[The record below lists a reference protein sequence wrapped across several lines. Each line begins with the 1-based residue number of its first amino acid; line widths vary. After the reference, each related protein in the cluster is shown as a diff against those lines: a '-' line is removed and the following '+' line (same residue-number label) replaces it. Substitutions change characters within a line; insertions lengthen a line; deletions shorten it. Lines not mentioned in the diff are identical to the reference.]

1 MENLARELKELIF
14 SNLSN
19 LSLIKRIFEEYEN
32 KITPPFLLIEILLE
46 ALQKKDSLPKEV
58 EQFLW
63 EKVAEIYE
71 KIYEFKKAI
80 SIYKKLFLVF
90 SNPKYLELAEKIQP
104 LQKLERL
111 KEVFK
116 RLNPSIEQIINLYH
130 QSLETNKSIEAIIIQ
145 TFKVPKSEILEAIQR
160 YYQIP
165 VIDIRDLSNFSKIT
179 QVLNIKKQFF
189 VETLC
194 IPLKEK
200 NKNIIYLICYD
211 PENQEIIEKVKKV
224 LQLSSYE
231 IKVGFGLKEDILEL
245 IENYFAKPTF
255 AEIEVVSEELPEE
268 EPTEDITLIDSTIV
282 QLVNSIIEEAYSKR
296 ASDIHWESPPGKSGL
311 QIRFRVDGECFH
323 YTTIPENQKRQVISR
338 IKIMA
343 NLNIAERR
351 LPQDGK
357 IRYRTKDGSTFEIRV
372 AVIPTIEGNEDVVM
386 RILGGIEFRTLEQID
401 LLEENYVNF
410 KRILDYPY
418 GLILVVGPTGSGKTT
433 TLHAALKYLNKPNR
447 KIWTAEDPVEIVQEG
462 LRQVQVNPKI
472 GLTFARILRAF
483 LRADPDIIMIGETRD
498 EETAHTLIEA
508 SLTGH
513 LVLSTLHT
521 NSAPETV
528 TRLLG
533 MGIDPYNFADA
544 LLGVLAQRLAKRLCK
559 ECKEPY
565 VPSNEEIKRL
575 KREYG
580 EHPIKPLKEENIQ
593 KAIFYRPVGCPVCNY
608 TGFKGR
614 IAIHELLIPDDE
626 LRNLIIK
633 GAPALELR
641 NKAIQKGFT
650 TLKQDGILKVL
661 KGETTLKQVLA
672 VTVR

>member
-1 MENLARELKELIF
+1 METISKELRELLF
-14 SNLSN
+14 SNINN
-19 LSLIKRIFEEYEN
+19 LLVIKKILEEYEN
-32 KITPPFLLIEILLE
+32 KITPPFLLLEILLE
-46 ALQKKDSLPKEV
+46 TLQRRDSLPKEV

-63 EKVAEIYE
+63 EKVAELYE
-71 KIYEFKKAI
+71 KMYEFKKALN
-80 SIYKKLFLVF
+80 IYKRLFLAF
-90 SNPKYLELAEKIQP
+90 SNPKYLELAEKIQS

-111 KEVFK
+111 KYVFK
-116 RLNPSIEQIINLYH
+116 KLNLSLEQIINLYR
-130 QSLETNKSIEAIIIQ
+130 QSLETNKSIETIIIQ
-145 TFKVPKSEILEAIQR
+145 TFKIPKAEILDAIQK
-160 YYQIP
+160 YYQLP
-165 VIDIRDLSNFSKIT
+165 AIDLRDLSNFSKLP

-189 VETLC
+189 METLC
-194 IPLKEK
+194 VPLKEK
-200 NKNIIYLICYD
+200 NKNVVYLVCYD
-211 PENQEIIEKVKKV
+211 PEDQELIEKVKKV

-231 IKVGFGLKEDILEL
+231 IKIAFGLKEDILEL
-245 IENYFAKPTF
+245 IEEYFTKPIF
-255 AEIEVVSEELPEE
+255 SEIEILTEETLEE
-268 EPTEDITLIDSTIV
+268 EVVEDAALIDSSIV
-282 QLVNSIIEEAYSKR
+282 QLVNSIIEEAYLKR
-296 ASDIHWESPPGKSGL
+296 ASDIHWESLTGKAGL
-311 QIRFRVDGECFH
+311 QVRFRVDGECFH

-343 NLNIAERR
+343 NLNIAEKR

-357 IRYRTKDGSTFEIRV
+357 IKYRTKDGSTFEIRV

-401 LLEENYVNF
+401 LLEENYRNF

-433 TLHAALKYLNKPNR
+433 TLHAALKYLNKPNK

-513 LVLSTLHT
+513 LVLTTLHT
-521 NSAPETV
+521 NSAPETIV
-528 TRLLG
+528 RLLN
-533 MGIDPYNFADA
+533 MGINPYNFADA
-544 LLGVLAQRLAKRLCK
+544 LLGVLAQRLAKRLCN
-559 ECKEPY
+559 ECKTPY
-565 VPSNEEIKRL
+565 VPSKEEIERIKA
-575 KREYG
+575 EYG
-580 EHPIKPLKEENIQ
+580 EHPIKPLKDEDIE
-593 KAIFYRPVGCPVCNY
+593 KATFYKPVGCPSCNY

-626 LRNLIIK
+626 IRDLIIK

-661 KGETTLKQVLA
+661 RGETTLKQVLA